1 MRARIDSRMSSVI
14 VDQYRP
20 EDRPEVNALFRRVFG
35 DSAADAS
42 AARWDWQYR
51 QNPNARTPQIWI
63 ARDEGRIVGQ
73 YATMPVRL
81 RIKGEEIDG
90 SWGMDVM
97 VAPERQRKGVGEIL
111 FRTWDRHT
119 GASLGMGL
127 STSSHQLFRKLRW
140 PDVGPVPCL
149 VKPISPRAFARTHQP
164 SLVNGLVSL
173 AARPLVVV
181 LRSRRA
187 ANPAVRPIR
196 EFDARF
202 TDLWERVSSK
212 FSFAVRRDADYLQWK
227 YIALPYIRYNVVALD
242 HGSTVE
248 GYAVFRHIDTP
259 GGRITA
265 LVDLLADPGDREAL
279 AALLSAVERDSRA
292 AGSNKIRAFVMN
304 AAFRN
309 AMRGQGY
316 FPVRSTI
323 DLVVKV
329 NAVPVGP
336 DFYED
341 RAAWHVMF
349 GDSDQDR

>member
-1 MRARIDSRMSSVI
+1 
-14 VDQYRP
+14 
-20 EDRPEVNALFRRVFG
+20 
-35 DSAADAS
+35 
-42 AARWDWQYR
+42 
-51 QNPNARTPQIWI
+51 
-63 ARDEGRIVGQ
+63 
-73 YATMPVRL
+73 
-81 RIKGEEIDG
+81 
-90 SWGMDVM
+90 M

-127 STSSHQLFRKLRW
+127 STSSHRLFRKLQW

-164 SLVNGLVSL
+164 SLVNNLVSL
-173 AARPLVVV
+173 AARPLVAV

-187 ANPAVRPIR
+187 ADAAVRPLR

-202 TDLWERVSSK
+202 TDLWERVAPK
-212 FSFAVRRDADYLQWK
+212 FSFAVRRDAPYLQWK
-227 YIALPYIRYNVVALD
+227 YIALPYIRYNVIALD
-242 HGSTVE
+242 RGPTVG
-248 GYAVFRHIDTP
+248 GYAVFRHLETP
-259 GGRITA
+259 RGRITA
-265 LVDLLADPGDREAL
+265 LVDLLADPGDRDAL

-292 AGSNKIRAFVMN
+292 AGSDKIRAFVMN
-304 AAFRN
+304 AAFRD
-309 AMRGQGY
+309 AMRRQGY
-316 FPVRSTI
+316 FRVRSTI
-323 DLVVKV
+323 DLVAKV